1 MYSKLGGV
9 TLFAKHIG
17 ECRRSVIFIT
27 LFLCRE
33 TKRVSKSR
41 DQGAGKEQTAY
52 DLLYDLLYEVVLT
65 RAMFRH
71 CARSIISRVLSWK
84 EYPVGQSAVVLVAF
98 WTCLLSLVAA
108 EHLLVVGNL
117 WKSSICPE
125 GNLWHVWAL
134 CQPNLQFGSEFTFP
148 QALFIF
154 ILVPVDAMRQI
165 KMLEIWLGTWS
176 MV

>member
-9 TLFAKHIG
+9 TLFAKNIG

-33 TKRVSKSR
+33 TKRISKSR

-52 DLLYDLLYEVVLT
+52 DLLYEVALT
-65 RAMFRH
+65 RVMFRH

-117 WKSSICPE
+117 
-125 GNLWHVWAL
+125 
-134 CQPNLQFGSEFTFP
+134 
-148 QALFIF
+148 
-154 ILVPVDAMRQI
+154 
-165 KMLEIWLGTWS
+165 
-176 MV
+176 